1 MAKDATDKKTG
12 ELPTPGIG
20 QTIYAYLR
28 VSTDAQDVANQR
40 HGLLEYANE
49 KGLVPVKMM

>member
-1 MAKDATDKKTG
+1 MAKDTADKKTA
-12 ELPTPGIG
+12 ELPAAGIG

-40 HGLLEYANE
+40 HG
-49 KGLVPVKMM
+49 